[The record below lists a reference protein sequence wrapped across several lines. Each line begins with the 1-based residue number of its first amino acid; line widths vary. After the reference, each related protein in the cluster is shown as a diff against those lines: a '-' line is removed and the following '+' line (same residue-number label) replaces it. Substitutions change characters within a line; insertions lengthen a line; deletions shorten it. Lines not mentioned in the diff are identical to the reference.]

1 MMNSW
6 MYLMGASYIVLTFV
20 KELVKKCASYMTS
33 IFLWHCVIAVIING
47 HIILNGIK
55 RCEGIW
61 EISKMIY
68 EGMHSSVQSD
78 FYVKVFIYIKSIS
91 LWHCT
96 TTLMINW
103 QRIPNYKEVLNTLC
117 FWHEYMKGWMS
128 YYMRGLSNH
137 CAKNNELSFY
147 ACNSCFSSHIVGN
160 KRLFQWTKDV
170 S

>member
-6 MYLMGASYIVLTFV
+6 MYLMGVSYIVLTFV

-103 QRIPNYKEVLNTLC
+103 QRIPNKRYWIRYVSGMNIWKVECLIIWEAYLSTVQRTLNC
-117 FWHEYMKGWMS
+117 
-128 YYMRGLSNH
+128 R
-137 CAKNNELSFY
+137 FY
-147 ACNSCFSSHIVGN
+147 ACNSCFSSHILGN